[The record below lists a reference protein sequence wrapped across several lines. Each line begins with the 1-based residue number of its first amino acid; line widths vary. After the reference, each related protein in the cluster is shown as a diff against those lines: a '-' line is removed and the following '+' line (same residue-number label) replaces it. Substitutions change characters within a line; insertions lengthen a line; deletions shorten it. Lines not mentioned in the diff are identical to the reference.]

1 MRNKEKRS
9 LGLRFLNSF
18 CALALLICIAYMV
31 FAGFQAVVIGVAL
44 LALGGL
50 AVPVAM
56 EGEGLV
62 EIIIGISEAVIE
74 GIIAVFEAIANFI
87 SGLFG

>member
-9 LGLRFLNSF
+9 LGLRLLNSF

-31 FAGFQAVVIGVAL
+31 FAGFQAAVIGVAL
-44 LALGGL
+44 LALGAM

-56 EGEGLV
+56 DGDGLV
-62 EIIIGISEAVIE
+62 EIILGIFEAVIE
-74 GIIAVFEAIANFI
+74 GIVAIFEAIANFI

>member
-9 LGLRFLNSF
+9 LDVRFLNSF
-18 CALALLICIAYMV
+18 CALALLVCIAYIV
-31 FAGFQAVVIGVAL
+31 FAGFQAVIIGVAL
-44 LALGGL
+44 LALGGV

-62 EIIIGISEAVIE
+62 EIILGIFEAVIE
-74 GIIAVFEAIANFI
+74 GIIVIFEAIANFFY
-87 SGLFG
+87 GLFG